1 MSSCLLSC
9 KVMVQRNFRKTRR
22 HSNQLSVA
30 GSRKT
35 ALVVSAN
42 ARSTDTRRKN
52 QLYRL
57 VVIRQRTLVRR
68 SQCAVQQ
75 IADDVR
81 RQLEETESMLLTHA
95 PKQCERFS
103 ERLRHL
109 LLDELKVQL
118 AHSDWPSPE
127 AGRANQIAAG
137 RDLFSI
143 KLPRVMSTGVWPR
156 EQSFVPTELI
166 HKIFETWKLEMRD
179 RATLLGLEES
189 DQWLASEFLAGKATI
204 AGRDIKDRIAYLILI
219 KSTLYSLFRNEDVEN
234 EWLREAH
241 GLLGNRTP
249 LGLLLEGSME
259 NMLLVKEFCDEA
271 GGV

>member
-1 MSSCLLSC
+1 MSSSLLSC
-9 KVMVQRNFRKTRR
+9 RVMARRNFRKTRR
-22 HSNQLSVA
+22 HSNQLSRT

-35 ALVVSAN
+35 ALVVSAK

-57 VVIRQRTLVRR
+57 VVIRRRTLMRR

-75 IADDVR
+75 IAADVR
-81 RQLEETESMLLTHA
+81 RQLEETESTLLTYA
-95 PKQCERFS
+95 PKQCERIS

-109 LLDELKVQL
+109 LLDELKVWL
-118 AHSDWPSPE
+118 THSDGTGLE
-127 AGRANQIAAG
+127 AERANQSAAG

-143 KLPRVMSTGVWPR
+143 APPRMMSKDIWPR
-156 EQSFVPTELI
+156 EQPFLPTQLI
-166 HKIFETWKLEMRD
+166 HKIFETWNLGMREK
-179 RATLLGLEES
+179 ATLLGLEES
-189 DQWLASEFLAGKATI
+189 DQQLARDFLAGRATI
-204 AGRDIKDRIAYLILI
+204 AGRDVKDRIAYLILI

-234 EWLREAH
+234 EWLRETH
-241 GLLGNRTP
+241 GLLGDRTP
-249 LGLLLEGSME
+249 MGLLLEGSME